1 MYRRVRLEALR
12 EAPYAFGS
20 TYEAESDRP
29 ESSWRQ
35 ALMDRARFLAEVDGV
50 VAGTAS
56 RGEGDSIG
64 AAALTA
70 MWVDPRF
77 RQKGLGDLLVR
88 TLIEWAKTHRYDRL
102 LLWVTEG
109 NENAERLYQRNGF
122 VRTGAAQDV
131 RPGHLE
137 REMSREL

>member
-1 MYRRVRLEALR
+1 M
-12 EAPYAFGS
+12 
-20 TYEAESDRP
+20 
-29 ESSWRQ
+29 
-35 ALMDRARFLAEVDGV
+35 AEVDGV

-56 RGEGDSIG
+56 GGDGDSVA

-88 TLIEWAKTHRYDRL
+88 TVVEWAKAHRYDRL
-102 LLWVTEG
+102 LLWVTDG
-109 NENAERLYQRNGF
+109 NNNAERLYQRNGF